1 MFQAKQWVLDRIEQS
16 FWIFIQQPLPLIG
29 VLALFQIV
37 MIELIPAV
45 WMSMILWW
53 NFINTSSISSI
64 IYITLSIAVIYAL
77 FYVILL
83 IPISIGIMKW
93 ISNIIL
99 GKHIQTQ
106 DTIWYW
112 FQRLSDSFSVYW
124 YMFKYVYLAPAIWFI
139 IAWCITLYWLYFN
152 NDIISSIWGG
162 LMIAAWIYALFQWI
176 YRWLKSSF
184 AITWAVYENDFS
196 LRQFNFSVSTTKGKW
211 WRILW
216 NFFVVGLI
224 CSLLLWLSSWVLWSI
239 SFIWTTSSGINIESV
254 LQANN
259 QDMQENLE
267 SFIGDIW
274 DFSLMNLI
282 INSISQVLWAIVT
295 VFVIIF
301 SIIFYL
307 RLKLESQES
316 IKGENSTVNNEL

>member
-124 YMFKYVYLAPAIWFI
+124 YMFKYVYLAPAIW
-139 IAWCITLYWLYFN
+139 
-152 NDIISSIWGG
+152 
-162 LMIAAWIYALFQWI
+162 
-176 YRWLKSSF
+176 
-184 AITWAVYENDFS
+184 
-196 LRQFNFSVSTTKGKW
+196 
-211 WRILW
+211 
-216 NFFVVGLI
+216 
-224 CSLLLWLSSWVLWSI
+224 
-239 SFIWTTSSGINIESV
+239 
-254 LQANN
+254 
-259 QDMQENLE
+259 
-267 SFIGDIW
+267 
-274 DFSLMNLI
+274 
-282 INSISQVLWAIVT
+282 
-295 VFVIIF
+295 
-301 SIIFYL
+301 
-307 RLKLESQES
+307 
-316 IKGENSTVNNEL
+316 